1 MLNLSSNSSSEL
13 QHSSQSLKLLI
24 YKHPFAFCGCL
35 WVALVLLGGVATLGL
50 VNPGPTEKGGYR
62 PLPPLTTFEAVTP
75 KPPTLKIW
83 KKSTLKPSPIT
94 SQQEPRPKPSPLTSQ
109 PDSAPEQSSFT
120 SQPDSAPQQDFPLW
134 LFGAVALG
142 CAGGSYLVT
151 QLLKYSAQGLDNP
164 KRLKPV
170 GMIRKKRPNPSTKT
184 SRSIPREPQQAGS
197 QPNVQSLNKPV
208 VTPNKNLTQVTV
220 LPPEQSHPLD
230 GGRGRENLA
239 EMMDLRKRC
248 SLSSLM
254 RNK

>member
-13 QHSSQSLKLLI
+13 QHRSQSLKLLI

-50 VNPGPTEKGGYR
+50 VNPGPTEKGGSR
-62 PLPPLTTFEAVTP
+62 QLPPLTTFEAVTP

-83 KKSTLKPSPIT
+83 KKST
-94 SQQEPRPKPSPLTSQ
+94 PKPSPLASQQESRPKSPPLTNQ
-109 PDSAPEQSSFT
+109 PDSALEQSSFT
-120 SQPDSAPQQDFPLW
+120 SQQNSAPQQDFPLW

-151 QLLKYSAQGLDNP
+151 QLLRYSAQGHDNP

-170 GMIRKKRPNPSTKT
+170 GTIRKKRPNPPKT
-184 SRSIPREPQQAGS
+184 NHPIPKTPQHVGS
-197 QPNVQSLNKPV
+197 QPNAQTSNKPV
-208 VTPNKNLTQVTV
+208 VTLNKNLTQVTV

-239 EMMDLRKRC
+239 EMMDLRKRY